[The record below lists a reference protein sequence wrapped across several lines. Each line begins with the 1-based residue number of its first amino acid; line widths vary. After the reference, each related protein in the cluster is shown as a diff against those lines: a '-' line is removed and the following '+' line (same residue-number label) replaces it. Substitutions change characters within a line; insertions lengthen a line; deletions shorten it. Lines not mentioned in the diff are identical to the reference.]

1 MRILVASD
9 LTARSDRAMARGF
22 LLARQLEAELRI
34 MHIVDDE
41 LPAEFKLHSVDWA
54 RQILAREVSRLAQ
67 EGGRRAS
74 IDVFEGDPVE
84 DIARA
89 ADPNSTDLLVLGVH
103 GRSGTLVKPFPQTT
117 AGRVL
122 SSSFTAAL
130 LVSQDVTEPYRSA
143 VVGVDF
149 SMFSRVAVRQT
160 MQVAPTA
167 HLHLVHAFHAP
178 FKGRPGTEGFADSLA
193 YQQCLQLD
201 AFLKEEMNELER
213 RAGALAPKPVKI
225 GKFIEEGRPDQV
237 LRSAVRRMNA
247 DLVTIATH
255 GRGVISRAIW
265 GSVAMEMLRDPPCD
279 VLVVR
284 PF

>member
-1 MRILVASD
+1 
-9 LTARSDRAMARGF
+9 MARGF

-34 MHIVDDE
+34 MHIVDDQ
-41 LPAEFKLHSVDWA
+41 LPAELKAHSVDWA
-54 RQILAREVSRLAQ
+54 RRTLAREAGRLAQ
-67 EGGRRAS
+67 EDGRRPS
-74 IDVFEGDPVE
+74 IEVFEGDPVKV
-84 DIARA
+84 IVRA

-103 GRSGTLVKPFPQTT
+103 GRSDTLAKPFPQTT
-117 AGRVL
+117 AGRAL

-130 LVSQDVTEPYRSA
+130 LVSQDAVEPYRYA

-149 SMFSRVAVRQT
+149 SIFSRAAVRQT

-193 YQQCLQLD
+193 YQQRLQLD

-213 RAGALAPKPVKI
+213 RAGALAPNPVKI
-225 GKFIEEGRPDQV
+225 DKSIEEGRPDQV
-237 LRSAVRRMNA
+237 LRAAVRSMNA
-247 DLVTIATH
+247 DLITIATH
-255 GRGVISRAIW
+255 GKGVISRAIW
-265 GSVAMEMLRDPPCD
+265 GGVAMEMLRDPPCD